1 MGGDAMDRGLVLTL
15 SIWDD
20 GATEMRWL
28 DSNFPTTED
37 PTSRYGVARGPCSSS
52 DSSPLNLR
60 SKYPGASVSYTNIKV
75 GSIGSTFSA
84 TRRLDVH
91 VRIQRG
97 PPADGSADG
106 WYSPRAFFQYPCK
119 SWNSQPRCCF
129 VLGGG
134 FG

>member
-1 MGGDAMDRGLVLTL
+1 MGAMGDAMDRGLVLTL

-60 SKYPGASVSYTNIKV
+60 SKYPGASVSYTNIRS
-75 GSIGSTFSA
+75 GRSGPRSARPGGWTCTSEFSKGQ
-84 TRRLDVH
+84 RRKG
-91 VRIQRG
+91 RIWLVMTD
-97 PPADGSADG
+97 ASLF
-106 WYSPRAFFQYPCK
+106 SKPCK
-119 SWNSQPRCCF
+119 SWNSQPPA
-129 VLGGG
+129 
-134 FG
+134 